1 MALWDNTK
9 LFDREMDLLS
19 QCKKKYVKFNKARES
34 IINLMRTDLGSD
46 TTPDGDGSFFGD
58 DVYDGVGDW
67 AVGVM
72 SRGFQDGLASPDTD
86 WIDHDMSDDKL
97 AELDSVS
104 LFLQDIKKHT
114 TNVYKQSN
122 FYQILPNMTKD
133 GLSIGSPLAF
143 IEESDA
149 VKGTITFLP
158 QHFKT
163 VYIFYGSD
171 NKPEGVII
179 EDDRWTVKKI
189 TDKFA
194 PSKEEQEVKL
204 STSINNEIRDGH
216 YYKEHTIIRAVF
228 KSTHP
233 VWDGI
238 EGFKKPGGEWV
249 STYFEAKT
257 QEVRKNIPLLTE
269 QYFSRPFVV
278 LDIDKKPWESV
289 SRTPAYSAIHDVL
302 AQQEMGLDQATNR
315 KLKNNPPRYVLD
327 DHRNIVDFNPE
338 GITPVSKEDFN
349 FLPRV
354 VDVVGDIK
362 LSRDELE
369 FNAEKVKRWFKTD
382 QFLKATD
389 LTTTN
394 KQPISATQ
402 MIKIIAELA
411 AQVSP
416 EIAGYTSFLADV
428 DARIIDI
435 EMRAGRGPFDP
446 VRMEEIQR
454 LVFEN
459 TTDDSV
465 SLIPVFT
472 GSLARAQQVKQE
484 LDPILEGLGVAGSL
498 FDIWPD
504 LKHAIKEY
512 GTLAK
517 ALKVIGFPLTEL
529 ESEDDYNEIIE
540 ALNLARQQAEQK
552 QFMLEA
558 AKAADLTGPVDETS
572 LLAGAQEAVG

>member
-1 MALWDNTK
+1 MPLWDSTK
-9 LFDREMDLLS
+9 LFDREMELLA

-46 TTPDGDGSFFGD
+46 TTPDGDGSFFGE

-72 SRGFQDGLASPDTD
+72 SRGFQGGLASPDTD

-97 AELDSVS
+97 AELDPVA

-122 FYQILPNMTKD
+122 FYDILPNMTKD

-143 IEESDA
+143 IEESDVVA
-149 VKGTITFLP
+149 GTITFLP

-163 VYIFYGSD
+163 VYIFYGPD
-171 NKPEGVII
+171 NKPEGVIT

-194 PSKEEQEVKL
+194 PSKEEQKTKL
-204 STSINNEIRDGH
+204 STSINNEIKTGTH
-216 YYKEHTIIRAVF
+216 YKEHTIIRAVF
-228 KSTHP
+228 KGTHP

-238 EGFKKPGGEWV
+238 EGFKKPAGEWI

-257 QEVRKNIPLLTE
+257 QDDRKNTPLLTE

-315 KLKNNPPRYVLD
+315 KLINNPPIGSLD
-327 DHRNIVDFNPE
+327 DHRNILDLNPQ
-338 GITPVSKEDFN
+338 GITSVSKEDFP
-349 FLPRV
+349 FLPKAIN
-354 VDVVGDIK
+354 VVGSITT
-362 LSRDELE
+362 SREEME
-369 FNAEKVKRWFKTD
+369 FNAEKVKRWFRTD
-382 QFLKATD
+382 QFLKFTD
-389 LTTTN
+389 LTSTLRQ
-394 KQPISATQ
+394 QPTATQ
-402 MIKIIAELA
+402 IIKISAELA
-411 AQVSP
+411 TQVSP

-435 EMRAGRGPFDP
+435 EMRAGRGPFNP
-446 VRMEEIQR
+446 VRMEEIGA
-454 LVFEN
+454 LVLDN
-459 TTDDSV
+459 TVDDSV

-484 LDPILEGLGVAGSL
+484 LDPILEGTGVAKEL
-498 FDIWPD
+498 FEVWPD
-504 LKHAIKEY
+504 LRHAIKEY

-529 ESEDDYNEIIE
+529 KSEDEYNEIIE
-540 ALNLARQQAEQK
+540 AITAARAQAEQR
-552 QFMLEA
+552 QFALEA
-558 AKAADLTGPVDETS
+558 AKVGSGAVDETS
-572 LLAGAQEAVG
+572 LISQAQEAL